1 MNKLNYK
8 IETSK
13 TDRRIFF
20 TSSIMVFIIL
30 LLTATQFGVP
40 DLELDNHLL
49 SKTENLIE
57 TDFWNVNID
66 SLETDQEYFNNMAY
80 YLMDEGYIWE
90 VVELLDQF
98 KLIEGIAMKYILL
111 FSFLTVGAA
120 QSYDWDDEKKIRGR
134 RSAEKMENMIVWRLT
149 DELDL
154 SIDQAEKFFPRF
166 REHRKNLEEIGRQE
180 REMI

>member
-1 MNKLNYK
+1 MIEIEKRIMLQKKEVVNTNVDEFMNKLNYK

-13 TDRRIFF
+13 TNRRIFF

-49 SKTENLIE
+49 SRTENLIE

-80 YLMDEGYIWE
+80 FLMDEGYIWE
-90 VVELLDQF
+90 AIELLDQF
-98 KLIEGIAMKYILL
+98 KLIEKEQL
-111 FSFLTVGAA
+111 
-120 QSYDWDDEKKIRGR
+120 
-134 RSAEKMENMIVWRLT
+134 
-149 DELDL
+149 
-154 SIDQAEKFFPRF
+154 
-166 REHRKNLEEIGRQE
+166 
-180 REMI
+180 